1 MQTKLR
7 KSLTIGPVALDNPV
21 ILAPMSGVTDMPFR
35 RLVKRMGAGL
45 VVSEMI
51 ASQAMIRE
59 TRQTMQMVA
68 HTPDEQPIS
77 VQLAGCEP
85 EVMGEAAR
93 MNADRGAAII
103 DINMGCPVKKVAVKG
118 EAGSALMKDEILA
131 GRLMEAT
138 VRAVGLPV
146 TLKCRMGWDHNTLNA
161 PRLAKI
167 AEECGIRMVTIHGRT
182 RQQFYNGTADWEFV
196 RKVKEAV
203 SIPVIVNGDIESL
216 DDAARALEQSGADGV
231 MIGRGAYG
239 RPWFLG
245 QVAHFLATG
254 ERSADPDLPAQ
265 LAIVTEHLEAMLD
278 HYGMETGVRMARK
291 HIAWYSKGLHGSAD
305 FRSQVN
311 QLSDAG
317 KVRDAIQ
324 AFYGPLLEK
333 AAA

>member
-1 MQTKLR
+1 MSIR
-7 KSLTIGPVALDNPV
+7 KPLTIGPVTLDNPV

-59 TRQTMQMVA
+59 TRQTMQMVS
-68 HTPDEQPIS
+68 HTAMEQPIS

-85 EVMGEAAR
+85 LVMAEAAR

-118 EAGSALMKDEILA
+118 EAGSALMKDECLA

-138 VRAVGLPV
+138 VNAVDVPV
-146 TLKCRMGWDHNTLNA
+146 TLKCRMGWDHNSLNA

-167 AEECGIRMVTIHGRT
+167 AEESGIRMVTVHGRT
-182 RQQFYNGTADWEFV
+182 RQQFYNGTADWSFV
-196 RKVKEAV
+196 RRVKDAV
-203 SIPVIVNGDIESL
+203 SVPVIVNGDIETI
-216 DDAARALEQSGADGV
+216 DDAIRALEESGADGV
-231 MIGRGAYG
+231 MVGRGTYG
-239 RPWFLG
+239 RPWFPG
-245 QVAHFLATG
+245 QIAHYLATG
-254 ERSADPDLPAQ
+254 EMLADPELAQQ
-265 LAIVTEHLEAMLD
+265 LATILEHFDSMLS
-278 HYGMETGVRMARK
+278 HYGNETGVRMARK
-291 HIAWYSKGLHGSAD
+291 HVAWYSKGLHGSAD

-311 QLSDAG
+311 QMGDAA
-317 KVRDAIQ
+317 KVREAIL
-324 AFYGPLLEK
+324 AFYSPLLEK